1 MKRPFKICHIQLLP
15 LLSGV
20 QRSMLEILQRLDR
33 DVYELSVI
41 CKEDGDLTA
50 ELRRLNIRYHIIP
63 SLQREIHLLRD
74 ARALLQFYR
83 IFKRERYDLIHTHSS
98 KTGLLGRVAGWLAGV
113 PHIFHTVHGLP
124 FHEFSPRGH
133 KRVYTLF
140 ERIAGKLSDRIIFVN
155 NEERNYAV
163 DHRILRPDQVCTI
176 YNGVNL
182 AYIHQLK
189 QPELRQQF
197 RERYHIPQD
206 AFVAAF
212 VGRLWEQKDP
222 ETLAGIV
229 AACSD
234 LPIYFLIVGDGP
246 YLPRFQ
252 SVFSRQPRVILTGWL
267 ADCMQMYPA
276 IDLLLLPS
284 LWEGLSVTLI
294 EAMAFGK
301 PLVASN
307 IKGNRECVIHGDNGY
322 LCTPQQPQEF
332 KKAIEKLSIDKA
344 LYESMSQ
351 RCLRYAQRLFDIERN
366 SRQLVT
372 LYEERLGHD
381 RSK

>member
-1 MKRPFKICHIQLLP
+1 MKQLFKICHIQLLP

-20 QRSMLEILQRLDR
+20 QRSMLEILKRLDR
-33 DVYELSVI
+33 RVYELSVI
-41 CKEDGDLTA
+41 CKEEGDLTA
-50 ELRRLNIRYHIIP
+50 ELQRLQIRYHIIP
-63 SLQREIHLLRD
+63 SLQREINLYHD
-74 ARALLQFYR
+74 SRALLQLYGV
-83 IFKRERYDLIHTHSS
+83 FKRERYDLIHTHSS
-98 KTGLLGRVAGWLAGV
+98 KTGLLGRMAAYMAGV

-124 FHEFSPRGH
+124 FHEFSRQGH
-133 KRVYTLF
+133 TRLYTLF
-140 ERIAGKLSDRIIFVN
+140 ERFAGKLTDRVIFVN
-155 NEERNYAV
+155 NEERIYAV
-163 DHRILRPDQVCTI
+163 QRGILKADQVCTI

-182 AYIHQLK
+182 NFIDNLNK
-189 QPELRQQF
+189 MELRKQF
-197 RERYHIPQD
+197 RERWKIPPD

-222 ETLAGIV
+222 QTLAGIV

-234 LPIYFLIVGDGP
+234 LPIHFLIVGDGP
-246 YLPRFQ
+246 FFDRFQ
-252 SVFSRQPRVILTGWL
+252 KVFCDQPRVILTGWL
-267 ADCMQMYPA
+267 DDCMPMYPA

-332 KKAIEKLSIDKA
+332 KKAIEKLLLDKS
-344 LYESMSQ
+344 LYQSMAQS
-351 RCLRYAQRLFDIERN
+351 CLRFSRRLFDIEAN
-366 SRQLVT
+366 SSRLIA
-372 LYEERLGHD
+372 LYEERLGHAPE
-381 RSK
+381 K